1 MQYSIPEGYPEK
13 LLPVKVKITSNHS
26 VPSRRKTTLWPYTN
40 LPVIYKDT
48 GFDIVRNGEAQKVNP
63 SNEFKYLYTMDNYDS
78 SDGGHN
84 MNYIIDWKITHTS
97 SETNVPNCCFSG
109 QNKMHTHL
117 FLEGNFFGD
126 YEMIV
131 TFTNSVK

>member
-40 LPVIYKDT
+40 
-48 GFDIVRNGEAQKVNP
+48 
-63 SNEFKYLYTMDNYDS
+63 EFRQY
-78 SDGGHN
+78 
-84 MNYIIDWKITHTS
+84 
-97 SETNVPNCCFSG
+97 
-109 QNKMHTHL
+109 L
-117 FLEGNFFGD
+117 FLEGNFFED
-126 YEMIV
+126 YEMSV